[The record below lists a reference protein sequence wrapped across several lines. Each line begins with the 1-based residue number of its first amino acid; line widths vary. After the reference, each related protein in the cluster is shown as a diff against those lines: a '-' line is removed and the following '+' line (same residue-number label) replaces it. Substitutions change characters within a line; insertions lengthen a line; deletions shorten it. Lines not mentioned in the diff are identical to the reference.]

1 IPSALR
7 QYAGQQA
14 EVRLPGGTVD
24 AVLEGLT
31 AEYPDLRKQ
40 IFNDSGKL
48 RNFVNIYLNDEDI
61 RYLRKGETPVGKD
74 DTISIIPAI
83 AGGRGAAAPT
93 TPAEQRDGE
102 RDVYLSH
109 QEIRRHRRHPL
120 PPE

>member
-1 IPSALR
+1 MVTIVIPSALR
-7 QYAGQQA
+7 QYAGQQE

-40 IFNDSGKL
+40 LFSESGKL

-61 RYLRKGETPVGKD
+61 RYLRRGETHVGND

-83 AGGRGAAAPT
+83 AGGWGAAVP
-93 TPAEQRDGE
+93 PAEQRDGE
-102 RDVYLSH
+102 RDADLSH
-109 QEIRRHRRHPL
+109 EEIRRYSRHL
-120 PPE
+120 I